1 MKLKF
6 IKTGKLWEVSGE
18 QAIKLALNPDY
29 EVILMSQEEENQ
41 LQKYKEDVPKTDEQ
55 LFLGE

>member
-1 MKLKF
+1 MQVKF

-18 QAIKLALNPDY
+18 QALSLALNPDY
-29 EVILMSQEEENQ
+29 EVISMNQEEENL
-41 LQKYKEDVPKTDEQ
+41 LQKHKEDIPKTDEQ